1 LSVTIFIAA
10 LELCGKRLEK
20 IMRKNS
26 GFFKSATK
34 FLPIFHGQY
43 REMCSLAAVGQ
54 LGGPQMSE
62 LNEHIATCDSC
73 RKFLESVAQASVQV
87 LPVLAEERISAADIA
102 PPVGMRSR
110 FLSRLTQERLDG
122 LGDRLQVV
130 GKSGG
135 NYREEESFDTSEE
148 LVFQRMLPAKVE
160 NREKIAG
167 YRGQEIGK
175 RGQGIGVRDERKKKA
190 GARQY
195 IWAPAV
201 VAVAAVI
208 AIAGF
213 YLGRKIPSPKA
224 TQTALRAPAPAVI
237 VEDAKAPDNSVTVL
251 ERDKNNLETQLTEL
265 RTRLTDAK
273 ADQDSLRNELVAA
286 NEKLASFQRT
296 QAASEENLKEVQDS
310 KTQVALLESETER
323 LRQRLAD
330 SETKLAVQRRTTE
343 EVSDKLQITEANL
356 QQELSIKDAKSQMG
370 ELVAARNLHIV
381 DVYDAD
387 PEGKRQRAFGR
398 VFYTEGKSLVFY
410 AYDLEGAGQMKAKVV
425 FHVWGGKA
433 GVKEVTHSLG
443 ILRKDDADQARW
455 AMTFDD
461 PNVLSQINSVFVTA
475 ESANK
480 HYDEPHGKKV
490 LFAYFGSAPNH
501 P

>member
-1 LSVTIFIAA
+1 M
-10 LELCGKRLEK
+10 K
-20 IMRKNS
+20 KNS
-26 GFFKSATK
+26 WFLKSATK
-34 FLPIFHGQY
+34 FLPAFHGQY

-54 LGGPQMSE
+54 LGGPQMCE

-73 RKFLESVAQASVQV
+73 RKFLESVAQVSVQV

-102 PPVGMRSR
+102 APVGMRSR
-110 FLSRLTQERLDG
+110 FLVRLAQERLEG

-130 GKSGG
+130 GKIGG
-135 NYREEESFDTSEE
+135 NYGEEESLDGAEE
-148 LVFQRMLPAKVE
+148 LVFQRPDPRKTGNGEKVTD
-160 NREKIAG
+160 
-167 YRGQEIGK
+167 YRGHEIGK
-175 RGQGIGVRDERKKKA
+175 RGQAIGVRNERKEKT
-190 GARQY
+190 RQY
-195 IWAPAV
+195 IWAPTV

-213 YLGRKIPSPKA
+213 YLGRKIPVGSSVPVAINVPATTAIAEGASPADDSVA
-224 TQTALRAPAPAVI
+224 TL
-237 VEDAKAPDNSVTVL
+237 K
-251 ERDKNNLETQLTEL
+251 RDKNNLLSQFVDLRAKLTE
-265 RTRLTDAK
+265 AK
-273 ADQDSLRNELVAA
+273 TDQDSLRNELVAA

-296 QAASEENLKEVQDS
+296 PAASKQGSSEIQESES
-310 KTQVALLESETER
+310 QVALLESETER

-330 SETKLAVQRRTTE
+330 SETKLALQQRTTQ
-343 EVSDKLQITEANL
+343 EVSEKLQITEANL
-356 QQELSIKDAKSQMG
+356 QEELNLKDAKSQMG

-387 PEGKRQRAFGR
+387 PSGKRQRAFGR

-410 AYDLEGAGQMKAKVV
+410 AYDLQDASQLKANVV

-443 ILRKDDADQARW
+443 ILRKDDEGQARW
-455 AMTFDD
+455 ALTFDD
-461 PNVLSQINSVFVTA
+461 PKVLGQINSVFVTA

-490 LFAYFGSAPNH
+490 LFAYFGSVPNH